1 LFPNEGSVELVKSFT
16 ISIDELETMTG
27 IDFFAKLPDS
37 LEQKIERQNNVDD
50 WY

>member
-1 LFPNEGSVELVKSFT
+1 
-16 ISIDELETMTG
+16 MTG

-37 LEQKIERQNNVDD
+37 LEQKIEVNNNVED